1 MAPKRFRTPCAS
13 TANSVSTFSSSAGNI
28 VEIDGGYRF
37 RQRREGRNAARVG
50 GVSTAG
56 GMKNMAQQL
65 LMTAVQQR
73 VPPPTRR
80 ERTAVMDA
88 FFAGLVFGI
97 AFGMVVV
104 GFLAV
109 GSYQRGFSQA
119 LERRKE
125 WRSAR
130 RGPEGGGARASVG
143 LPQGEVF
150 SPLPNTGRQG
160 A

>member
-1 MAPKRFRTPCAS
+1 
-13 TANSVSTFSSSAGNI
+13 
-28 VEIDGGYRF
+28 
-37 RQRREGRNAARVG
+37 
-50 GVSTAG
+50 
-56 GMKNMAQQL
+56 MKNVAQQL
-65 LMTAVQQR
+65 LMTAVRQR

-125 WRSAR
+125 WRGELVARQVVAR
-130 RGPEGGGARASVG
+130 RALEQLRKAS
-143 LPQGEVF
+143 
-150 SPLPNTGRQG
+150 
-160 A
+160 

>member
-1 MAPKRFRTPCAS
+1 
-13 TANSVSTFSSSAGNI
+13 
-28 VEIDGGYRF
+28 
-37 RQRREGRNAARVG
+37 
-50 GVSTAG
+50 
-56 GMKNMAQQL
+56 L
-65 LMTAVQQR
+65 LMDAVTAKA
-73 VPPPTRR
+73 PPPTRR

-125 WRSAR
+125 WRGELVARQVVAR
-130 RGPEGGGARASVG
+130 RALEQLRKAS
-143 LPQGEVF
+143 
-150 SPLPNTGRQG
+150 
-160 A
+160 